1 MKETVKTWLD
11 KLHNEAI
18 EEAKETIKNERILE
32 LGYDGEDVNPH
43 TKNIK
48 ALDSYIES
56 LEVIKTL
63 SEYVVK
69 TVCLITEEK

>member
-32 LGYDGEDVNPH
+32 LGYEGEDANPH
-43 TKNIK
+43 TENIK

-56 LEVIKTL
+56 LKVIKTL